1 MKRVRLG
8 KTDMYVNAIGLGCMG
23 LTHASGLPTPKEEA
37 VEILRKAHDM
47 GYDFYD
53 TAECYTGVNPDG
65 STAYNEEVVGEAVKP
80 FRKDEII
87 NLLQLNDYSFEPLL
101 SNEQLY
107 LIGDIEEYQINL
119 LINIIKHYKI
129 IRNETQLYISYREI

>member
-1 MKRVRLG
+1 MQK
-8 KTDMYVNAIGLGCMG
+8 AIIVCL
-23 LTHASGLPTPKEEA
+23 SKQ
-37 VEILRKAHDM
+37 
-47 GYDFYD
+47 
-53 TAECYTGVNPDG
+53 
-65 STAYNEEVVGEAVKP
+65 
-80 FRKDEII
+80 KDEII

-129 IRNETQLYISYREI
+129 IRNEDDNYI

>member
-1 MKRVRLG
+1 MQK
-8 KTDMYVNAIGLGCMG
+8 AIIVCL
-23 LTHASGLPTPKEEA
+23 SKQ
-37 VEILRKAHDM
+37 
-47 GYDFYD
+47 
-53 TAECYTGVNPDG
+53 
-65 STAYNEEVVGEAVKP
+65 
-80 FRKDEII
+80 KDEII

-107 LIGDIEEYQINL
+107 LICDIEEYQINL

>member
-1 MKRVRLG
+1 MQK
-8 KTDMYVNAIGLGCMG
+8 AIIVCL
-23 LTHASGLPTPKEEA
+23 SKQ
-37 VEILRKAHDM
+37 
-47 GYDFYD
+47 
-53 TAECYTGVNPDG
+53 
-65 STAYNEEVVGEAVKP
+65 
-80 FRKDEII
+80 KDEVI

>member
-1 MKRVRLG
+1 MQK
-8 KTDMYVNAIGLGCMG
+8 AIIVCL
-23 LTHASGLPTPKEEA
+23 SKQ
-37 VEILRKAHDM
+37 
-47 GYDFYD
+47 
-53 TAECYTGVNPDG
+53 
-65 STAYNEEVVGEAVKP
+65 
-80 FRKDEII
+80 KDEII

-107 LIGDIEEYQINL
+107 LIGDIGEYQINL

>member
-1 MKRVRLG
+1 MQK
-8 KTDMYVNAIGLGCMG
+8 
-23 LTHASGLPTPKEEA
+23 A
-37 VEILRKAHDM
+37 VIVCLSKQ
-47 GYDFYD
+47 
-53 TAECYTGVNPDG
+53 
-65 STAYNEEVVGEAVKP
+65 
-80 FRKDEII
+80 KDEII

>member
-1 MKRVRLG
+1 MQK
-8 KTDMYVNAIGLGCMG
+8 AIIVCL
-23 LTHASGLPTPKEEA
+23 SKQ
-37 VEILRKAHDM
+37 
-47 GYDFYD
+47 
-53 TAECYTGVNPDG
+53 
-65 STAYNEEVVGEAVKP
+65 
-80 FRKDEII
+80 KDELI
-87 NLLQLNDYSFEPLL
+87 NLLQLDDYSFEPLL

>member
-1 MKRVRLG
+1 MQK
-8 KTDMYVNAIGLGCMG
+8 AIIVCL
-23 LTHASGLPTPKEEA
+23 SKQ
-37 VEILRKAHDM
+37 
-47 GYDFYD
+47 
-53 TAECYTGVNPDG
+53 
-65 STAYNEEVVGEAVKP
+65 
-80 FRKDEII
+80 KDEII

-119 LINIIKHYKI
+119 LIDIIKHYKI

>member
-1 MKRVRLG
+1 MQK
-8 KTDMYVNAIGLGCMG
+8 AIIVCL
-23 LTHASGLPTPKEEA
+23 SKQ
-37 VEILRKAHDM
+37 
-47 GYDFYD
+47 
-53 TAECYTGVNPDG
+53 
-65 STAYNEEVVGEAVKP
+65 
-80 FRKDEII
+80 KDEII

-119 LINIIKHYKI
+119 LINIIKYYKI

>member
-1 MKRVRLG
+1 MQK
-8 KTDMYVNAIGLGCMG
+8 AIIVCL
-23 LTHASGLPTPKEEA
+23 SKQ
-37 VEILRKAHDM
+37 
-47 GYDFYD
+47 
-53 TAECYTGVNPDG
+53 
-65 STAYNEEVVGEAVKP
+65 
-80 FRKDEII
+80 KDEII

-129 IRNETQLYISYREI
+129 IRKETQLYISYREI

>member
-1 MKRVRLG
+1 MQK
-8 KTDMYVNAIGLGCMG
+8 AIIVCL
-23 LTHASGLPTPKEEA
+23 SKQ
-37 VEILRKAHDM
+37 
-47 GYDFYD
+47 
-53 TAECYTGVNPDG
+53 
-65 STAYNEEVVGEAVKP
+65 
-80 FRKDEII
+80 KDEII

-129 IRNETQLYISYREI
+129 IRNEIEKYS

>member
-1 MKRVRLG
+1 MQK
-8 KTDMYVNAIGLGCMG
+8 AIIVCL
-23 LTHASGLPTPKEEA
+23 SKQKE
-37 VEILRKAHDM
+37 
-47 GYDFYD
+47 
-53 TAECYTGVNPDG
+53 
-65 STAYNEEVVGEAVKP
+65 
-80 FRKDEII
+80 EII

>member
-1 MKRVRLG
+1 MK
-8 KTDMYVNAIGLGCMG
+8 NAKSNYCLSKQ
-23 LTHASGLPTPKEEA
+23 T
-37 VEILRKAHDM
+37 
-47 GYDFYD
+47 
-53 TAECYTGVNPDG
+53 
-65 STAYNEEVVGEAVKP
+65 
-80 FRKDEII
+80 KDEII

>member
-1 MKRVRLG
+1 MQK
-8 KTDMYVNAIGLGCMG
+8 AIIVCL
-23 LTHASGLPTPKEEA
+23 SKQ
-37 VEILRKAHDM
+37 
-47 GYDFYD
+47 
-53 TAECYTGVNPDG
+53 
-65 STAYNEEVVGEAVKP
+65 
-80 FRKDEII
+80 KDEII

-107 LIGDIEEYQINL
+107 LIGDIKEYQINL

>member
-1 MKRVRLG
+1 MQI
-8 KTDMYVNAIGLGCMG
+8 AIIVCL
-23 LTHASGLPTPKEEA
+23 SKQ
-37 VEILRKAHDM
+37 
-47 GYDFYD
+47 
-53 TAECYTGVNPDG
+53 
-65 STAYNEEVVGEAVKP
+65 
-80 FRKDEII
+80 KDEII

>member
-1 MKRVRLG
+1 MQK
-8 KTDMYVNAIGLGCMG
+8 AIIVCL
-23 LTHASGLPTPKEEA
+23 SKQ
-37 VEILRKAHDM
+37 
-47 GYDFYD
+47 
-53 TAECYTGVNPDG
+53 
-65 STAYNEEVVGEAVKP
+65 
-80 FRKDEII
+80 KDEII

-129 IRNETQLYISYREI
+129 IKNETQLYISYREI

>member
-1 MKRVRLG
+1 MQK
-8 KTDMYVNAIGLGCMG
+8 AIIVCL
-23 LTHASGLPTPKEEA
+23 SKQ
-37 VEILRKAHDM
+37 
-47 GYDFYD
+47 
-53 TAECYTGVNPDG
+53 
-65 STAYNEEVVGEAVKP
+65 
-80 FRKDEII
+80 KDEII
-87 NLLQLNDYSFEPLL
+87 NLLQLDDYSFDPLL

>member
-1 MKRVRLG
+1 MQKAIIVCPG
-8 KTDMYVNAIGLGCMG
+8 KQ
-23 LTHASGLPTPKEEA
+23 
-37 VEILRKAHDM
+37 
-47 GYDFYD
+47 
-53 TAECYTGVNPDG
+53 
-65 STAYNEEVVGEAVKP
+65 
-80 FRKDEII
+80 KDEII

-129 IRNETQLYISYREI
+129 IRNETQLYISYREV

>member
-1 MKRVRLG
+1 MQK
-8 KTDMYVNAIGLGCMG
+8 AIIVCL
-23 LTHASGLPTPKEEA
+23 SKQ
-37 VEILRKAHDM
+37 
-47 GYDFYD
+47 
-53 TAECYTGVNPDG
+53 
-65 STAYNEEVVGEAVKP
+65 
-80 FRKDEII
+80 KDEII

-119 LINIIKHYKI
+119 LINCNKHYKI

>member
-1 MKRVRLG
+1 MQK
-8 KTDMYVNAIGLGCMG
+8 AIIVCL
-23 LTHASGLPTPKEEA
+23 SKQ
-37 VEILRKAHDM
+37 
-47 GYDFYD
+47 
-53 TAECYTGVNPDG
+53 
-65 STAYNEEVVGEAVKP
+65 
-80 FRKDEII
+80 KDEMI

-129 IRNETQLYISYREI
+129 IRNETQLYLSYREI

>member
-1 MKRVRLG
+1 MQK
-8 KTDMYVNAIGLGCMG
+8 AIIVCL
-23 LTHASGLPTPKEEA
+23 SKQ
-37 VEILRKAHDM
+37 
-47 GYDFYD
+47 
-53 TAECYTGVNPDG
+53 
-65 STAYNEEVVGEAVKP
+65 
-80 FRKDEII
+80 KDEII

-107 LIGDIEEYQINL
+107 LIGDIEEYQIYL

>member
-1 MKRVRLG
+1 MQK
-8 KTDMYVNAIGLGCMG
+8 AIIVCL
-23 LTHASGLPTPKEEA
+23 SKQ
-37 VEILRKAHDM
+37 
-47 GYDFYD
+47 
-53 TAECYTGVNPDG
+53 
-65 STAYNEEVVGEAVKP
+65 
-80 FRKDEII
+80 KDEII
-87 NLLQLNDYSFEPLL
+87 NLLQLNDYFEPLL

>member
-1 MKRVRLG
+1 MQK
-8 KTDMYVNAIGLGCMG
+8 AIIVCL
-23 LTHASGLPTPKEEA
+23 SKQ
-37 VEILRKAHDM
+37 
-47 GYDFYD
+47 
-53 TAECYTGVNPDG
+53 
-65 STAYNEEVVGEAVKP
+65 
-80 FRKDEII
+80 KDEII

-119 LINIIKHYKI
+119 LINIIKHYKV

>member
-1 MKRVRLG
+1 MQK
-8 KTDMYVNAIGLGCMG
+8 AILVC
-23 LTHASGLPTPKEEA
+23 LSKQ
-37 VEILRKAHDM
+37 
-47 GYDFYD
+47 
-53 TAECYTGVNPDG
+53 
-65 STAYNEEVVGEAVKP
+65 
-80 FRKDEII
+80 KDDII

>member
-1 MKRVRLG
+1 MQK
-8 KTDMYVNAIGLGCMG
+8 AIIVCL
-23 LTHASGLPTPKEEA
+23 SKQ
-37 VEILRKAHDM
+37 
-47 GYDFYD
+47 
-53 TAECYTGVNPDG
+53 
-65 STAYNEEVVGEAVKP
+65 
-80 FRKDEII
+80 KDEII
-87 NLLQLNDYSFEPLL
+87 NLLQLNDYSFESLL

>member
-1 MKRVRLG
+1 MQK
-8 KTDMYVNAIGLGCMG
+8 AIIVCLN
-23 LTHASGLPTPKEEA
+23 KQ
-37 VEILRKAHDM
+37 
-47 GYDFYD
+47 
-53 TAECYTGVNPDG
+53 
-65 STAYNEEVVGEAVKP
+65 
-80 FRKDEII
+80 KDEII

-107 LIGDIEEYQINL
+107 LMGDIEEYQINL

>member
-1 MKRVRLG
+1 MQK
-8 KTDMYVNAIGLGCMG
+8 AI
-23 LTHASGLPTPKEEA
+23 
-37 VEILRKAHDM
+37 
-47 GYDFYD
+47 
-53 TAECYTGVNPDG
+53 
-65 STAYNEEVVGEAVKP
+65 VVCPSKQ
-80 FRKDEII
+80 KDEII

-129 IRNETQLYISYREI
+129 IRNETQLYISYREV

>member
-1 MKRVRLG
+1 MQK
-8 KTDMYVNAIGLGCMG
+8 AIIVCP
-23 LTHASGLPTPKEEA
+23 SKQ
-37 VEILRKAHDM
+37 
-47 GYDFYD
+47 
-53 TAECYTGVNPDG
+53 
-65 STAYNEEVVGEAVKP
+65 
-80 FRKDEII
+80 KDEII

>member
-1 MKRVRLG
+1 MQK
-8 KTDMYVNAIGLGCMG
+8 AIIGC
-23 LTHASGLPTPKEEA
+23 LSKQ
-37 VEILRKAHDM
+37 
-47 GYDFYD
+47 
-53 TAECYTGVNPDG
+53 
-65 STAYNEEVVGEAVKP
+65 
-80 FRKDEII
+80 KDEII

>member
-1 MKRVRLG
+1 MIQLDKREAFPFSS
-8 KTDMYVNAIGLGCMG
+8 NPFGL
-23 LTHASGLPTPKEEA
+23 
-37 VEILRKAHDM
+37 V
-47 GYDFYD
+47 
-53 TAECYTGVNPDG
+53 
-65 STAYNEEVVGEAVKP
+65 
-80 FRKDEII
+80 
-87 NLLQLNDYSFEPLL
+87 YSFQSLD

>member
-1 MKRVRLG
+1 MQK
-8 KTDMYVNAIGLGCMG
+8 AIIVCL
-23 LTHASGLPTPKEEA
+23 SKQ
-37 VEILRKAHDM
+37 
-47 GYDFYD
+47 
-53 TAECYTGVNPDG
+53 
-65 STAYNEEVVGEAVKP
+65 
-80 FRKDEII
+80 KDEII

-119 LINIIKHYKI
+119 LINIIKQYKI

>member
-1 MKRVRLG
+1 MQK
-8 KTDMYVNAIGLGCMG
+8 AIIVCL
-23 LTHASGLPTPKEEA
+23 SKQ
-37 VEILRKAHDM
+37 
-47 GYDFYD
+47 
-53 TAECYTGVNPDG
+53 
-65 STAYNEEVVGEAVKP
+65 
-80 FRKDEII
+80 KDEII

-129 IRNETQLYISYREI
+129 VRNKTQFYISYWEV

>member
-1 MKRVRLG
+1 MQK
-8 KTDMYVNAIGLGCMG
+8 AIIVCL
-23 LTHASGLPTPKEEA
+23 SKQ
-37 VEILRKAHDM
+37 
-47 GYDFYD
+47 
-53 TAECYTGVNPDG
+53 
-65 STAYNEEVVGEAVKP
+65 
-80 FRKDEII
+80 KDEII
-87 NLLQLNDYSFEPLL
+87 NLLQLNDYLFEPLL

>member
-1 MKRVRLG
+1 MQK
-8 KTDMYVNAIGLGCMG
+8 AIIVCL
-23 LTHASGLPTPKEEA
+23 SKQ
-37 VEILRKAHDM
+37 
-47 GYDFYD
+47 
-53 TAECYTGVNPDG
+53 
-65 STAYNEEVVGEAVKP
+65 
-80 FRKDEII
+80 KDEII

-107 LIGDIEEYQINL
+107 LIGAIEEYQINL

>member
-1 MKRVRLG
+1 MQK
-8 KTDMYVNAIGLGCMG
+8 AIIVCL
-23 LTHASGLPTPKEEA
+23 SKQ
-37 VEILRKAHDM
+37 
-47 GYDFYD
+47 
-53 TAECYTGVNPDG
+53 
-65 STAYNEEVVGEAVKP
+65 
-80 FRKDEII
+80 KDEFI
-87 NLLQLNDYSFEPLL
+87 NLLQLDDYSFEPLL

>member
-1 MKRVRLG
+1 MQK
-8 KTDMYVNAIGLGCMG
+8 AIIVCL
-23 LTHASGLPTPKEEA
+23 SK
-37 VEILRKAHDM
+37 K
-47 GYDFYD
+47 
-53 TAECYTGVNPDG
+53 
-65 STAYNEEVVGEAVKP
+65 
-80 FRKDEII
+80 KDEII